1 MRFHNTKTSAS
12 LLLLLGPAVT
22 VSAFAEVYMSAEQAA
37 SIFFPKQSFKKSAAV
52 LTDEEKKIIEQLS
65 KLPVKSKT
73 LNALTSPES
82 NAVFID
88 QVIGK
93 HELITYAV
101 GISKE
106 AKVVGVEILE
116 YRESYGH
123 QVRREA
129 WRRQFIGKNKTS
141 ELELNKD
148 IKNLSGATLSSAH
161 ITEGVR
167 RLVYTYEQIKNR
179 L

>member
-1 MRFHNTKTSAS
+1 M
-12 LLLLLGPAVT
+12 
-22 VSAFAEVYMSAEQAA
+22 VSQ
-37 SIFFPKQSFKKSAAV
+37 
-52 LTDEEKKIIEQLS
+52 
-65 KLPVKSKT
+65 
-73 LNALTSPES
+73 ES

-93 HELITYAV
+93 HEFITYAV

-167 RLVYTYEQIKNR
+167 RLLFNYEQIKNR